1 MQSFGDIFGQVFRAI
16 WANKLRSFLTM
27 FGIAWGVGSMLLL
40 IGVGEGFRVGQR
52 ERLAQVGNDVVMMW
66 GGTVP
71 AVASQHVGMRPYFLT
86 LRDEEAIATQAP
98 DVRDATA
105 ILDRDDLK
113 EQSAYETISG
123 GVYGVQPNFPVVRFM
138 PMAEGRFLNENDL
151 LNHNHVIVLGSRA
164 ETMLFPHRQGLGD
177 YVSISGI
184 RFLVVGIAKKIGH
197 GNNNSENQQVYIPL
211 TVMMDNFAIK
221 GTDGEMVPT
230 DALTSIQY
238 QPRSHAVH
246 LAAVNEVH
254 EIVARRH
261 GFDPNAP
268 EAFNEWDTIQSAEMV
283 DKIFNAMDYFLG
295 SVGLVTLALG
305 AVGIVNIMLVAV
317 TERTREIGLRKA
329 IGATSGS
336 ILTQF
341 FLEGITLTG
350 LSGLIGIGGAA
361 AFMWLL
367 QQLVGQGMQ
376 GFAPPHIVPWTAA
389 LAFGSLTVCGVI
401 AGVYPAS
408 RAAAME
414 PVEAL
419 RRE

>member
-52 ERLAQVGNDVVMMW
+52 QQLAQVGNDVVMMW

-71 AVASQHVGMRPYFLT
+71 AVASQHVGMKPYFLT
-86 LRDEEAIATQAP
+86 LRDEAAIATQAP
-98 DVRDATA
+98 DVGDVTG
-105 ILDRDDLK
+105 ILERDDLK
-113 EQSAYETISG
+113 EQSDYETISG
-123 GVYGVQPNFPVVRFM
+123 GVYGVQPNYATVRYM
-138 PMAEGRFLNENDL
+138 PLAQGRFLNENDL
-151 LNHNHVIVLGSRA
+151 VHRDDVMVLGSRA
-164 ETMLFPHRQGLGD
+164 AEMLFPHRPAMGD
-177 YVSISGI
+177 YVTVGGI
-184 RFLVVGIAKKIGH
+184 RFLVVGIAKKVGH
-197 GNNNSENQQVYIPL
+197 GNNDSENQQVYIPL
-211 TVMMDNFAIK
+211 TVMMANFAIK
-221 GTDGEMVPT
+221 GTDGEMVPS
-230 DALTSIQY
+230 DALSSIQY
-238 QPRSHAVH
+238 QPRSHAAH

-254 EIVARRH
+254 EIVARQH
-261 GFDPNAP
+261 GFDPKAP

-317 TERTREIGLRKA
+317 AERTREIGLRKA
-329 IGATSGS
+329 IGATSWS

-361 AFMWLL
+361 AFMWVV
-367 QQLVGQGMQ
+367 QQLVGAGMN

-389 LAFGSLTVCGVI
+389 LAFGSLTLCGVI

-408 RAAAME
+408 KAAALE

>member
-40 IGVGEGFRVGQR
+40 IGVGEGFRLGQ
-52 ERLAQVGNDVVMMW
+52 EEQLAQVGNDLVMMW

-86 LRDEEAIATQAP
+86 LRDESAIVTQAP

-105 ILDRDDLK
+105 ILQRGDLK
-113 EQSAYETISG
+113 EQSQYETISG
-123 GVYGVQPNFPVVRFM
+123 TVDGVQPNYAGVRFM
-138 PMAEGRFLNENDL
+138 PIAQGRFVSQSDL
-151 LNHNHVIVLGSRA
+151 VHHTHVAVLGSKA
-164 ETMLFPHRQGLGD
+164 ATMLFPHRQALGN
-177 YVSISGI
+177 YVTVSGI
-184 RFLVVGIAKKIGH
+184 RFLVVGVAKKIGH
-197 GNNNSENQQVYIPL
+197 GDSNSENQQVYIPL
-211 TVMMDNFAIK
+211 PVMMDNFAIK
-221 GTDGEMVPT
+221 GKDGEMIPT
-230 DALTSIQY
+230 DAVSSIQY
-238 QPRSHAVH
+238 QPRTHAAH
-246 LAAVNEVH
+246 LDAVNEVH

-261 GFDPNAP
+261 GFDPKAP

-283 DKIFNAMDYFLG
+283 DKIFNAMDAFLG
-295 SVGLVTLALG
+295 SVGLVTLGLG

-317 TERTREIGLRKA
+317 SERTREIGLRKA
-329 IGATSGS
+329 IGATKRS

-341 FLEGITLTG
+341 FLEGITLTA
-350 LSGLIGIGGAA
+350 LSGLIGIAGAG
-361 AFMWLL
+361 AFMWVV
-367 QQLVGQGMQ
+367 QQAVGAGIQ
-376 GFAPPHIVPWTAA
+376 GFDPPHIVPWTAA
-389 LAFGSLTVCGVI
+389 LAFGSLTICGVI

>member
-1 MQSFGDIFGQVFRAI
+1 MGSFGDIFGQVFRAI

-40 IGVGEGFRVGQR
+40 IGVGEGFRLGQR
-52 ERLAQVGNDVVMMW
+52 QELAQVGNDVVMMW

-71 AVASQHVGMRPYFLT
+71 EVASQHVGLKWYFLT
-86 LRDEEAIATQAP
+86 LRDAEAIATQAP
-98 DVRDATA
+98 DVRDVTA

-113 EQSAYETISG
+113 EQSDYETISG
-123 GVYGVQPNFPVVRFM
+123 GVYGVQPNYSKIRFM
-138 PMAEGRFLNENDL
+138 PMAQGRFLNEADLSHRND
-151 LNHNHVIVLGSRA
+151 VMVLGSKA
-164 ETMLFPHRQGLGD
+164 ATMLFPHRPAMGN
-177 YVSISGI
+177 YVTIRGI

-197 GNNNSENQQVYIPL
+197 GDNNTENQQVYIPL

-221 GTDGEMVPT
+221 WSDFSPDSVST
-230 DALTSIQY
+230 IQY
-238 QPRSHAVH
+238 QPRSPAVH
-246 LAAVNEVH
+246 LEAVNEVH
-254 EIVARRH
+254 QIVARRH

-268 EAFNEWDTIQSAEMV
+268 QAFNEWDTIQSAEMV
-283 DKIFNAMDYFLG
+283 DKIFNAMDFFLG
-295 SVGLVTLALG
+295 SVGLVTLGLG

-329 IGATSGS
+329 IGATNRS

-341 FLEGITLTG
+341 FLEGITLTA
-350 LSGLIGIGGAA
+350 LSGLIGIAGAA
-361 AFMWLL
+361 AFMWVV
-367 QQLVGQGMQ
+367 QKAVGAGIR
-376 GFAPPHIVPWTAA
+376 GFDPPHIVPWTAA

-401 AGVYPAS
+401 AGMYPAS